1 MVTMLIRCRVADYD
15 TWRRGYDAA
24 IERDVEVRSFRVWRG
39 IDDPN
44 LLVIEETYE
53 SRATAEALLNDPA
66 IAQEMAEH
74 GVDAASLQVDFFD
87 EVASGSR

>member
-15 TWRRGYDAA
+15 AWRRGYDAA

-44 LLVIEETYE
+44 LVVIEETYE
-53 SRATAEALLNDPA
+53 SRAAAEALLNDPA
-66 IAQEMAEH
+66 MAQEMAEH

>member
-53 SRATAEALLNDPA
+53 SRAAAEALLNDPA

>member
-53 SRATAEALLNDPA
+53 SRAAAEALLNDPA

-74 GVDAASLQVDFFD
+74 GVDAASLQVDFFN